1 MNPKTYK
8 SAAAAKKAIKDAG
21 LGAMTVRYD
30 KNGGRFGPLKDII
43 PVVLCDLPE
52 DVVEVRNRGFHAE
65 IKRRQIEEGA
75 TVRLT
80 PEASAKKNRELA
92 VVIGF
97 LTEKAGGGI
106 VLDRPLEGVRHWS
119 QDSLELIER
128 ENSCATDPEA

>member
-52 DVVEVRNRGFHAE
+52 DVVEARNRGFAAE

-80 PEASAKKNRELA
+80 THAAVKKDRELA

-97 LTEKAGGGI
+97 LTEKAGGG
-106 VLDRPLEGVRHWS
+106 VALDRPLEGVRYWTE
-119 QDSLELIER
+119 DSLELIAR
-128 ENSCATDPEA
+128 EPEA

>member
-8 SAAAAKKAIKDAG
+8 SPAAAKKAIKDAG

-52 DVVEVRNRGFHAE
+52 DVAEVRNRGFVAE
-65 IKRRQIEEGA
+65 IKRVRIEEGA
-75 TVRLT
+75 TVRLK
-80 PEASAKKNRELA
+80 PGFPRNKDGELA

-97 LTEKAGGGI
+97 LTEKAGGG
-106 VLDRPLEGVRHWS
+106 VALDRPLDGCIHWAE
-119 QDSLELIER
+119 DALELIAR
-128 ENSCATDPEA
+128 EIEA

>member
-8 SAAAAKKAIKDAG
+8 SPAAAKKAVKDAG

-52 DVVEVRNRGFHAE
+52 DVSEVRNRGFAAE
-65 IKRRQIEEGA
+65 IKRKQIEEGA
-75 TVRLT
+75 TVRLK
-80 PEASAKKNRELA
+80 PGFPRKKEGELA

-97 LTEKAGGGI
+97 LTEKAGGGV
-106 VLDRPLEGVRHWS
+106 VLDRPLDGVSHWAE
-119 QDSLELIER
+119 DALELIAR
-128 ENSCATDPEA
+128 EIEE